1 MLYKVYV
8 YLFHGQ
14 FGNLLVKHICC
25 TLDKF
30 YQKQI
35 YFEDVKI
42 LKKYEGV

>member
-8 YLFHGQ
+8 YLFDAQ

>member
-8 YLFHGQ
+8 YLFDGQ

-30 YQKQI
+30 Y
-35 YFEDVKI
+35 
-42 LKKYEGV
+42 

>member
-8 YLFHGQ
+8 YLFDGQ

-30 YQKQI
+30 YQRR
-35 YFEDVKI
+35 FI
-42 LKKYEGV
+42 LKMLKS